1 MNITFTLFFKPK
13 VFYWSHLLYVPYWVL
28 LIVHAPAFWKWFIV
42 PCIVFI
48 IEKVYRTGNR

>member
-1 MNITFTLFFKPK
+1 MFFKPK